1 MRCGSF
7 EFSKGEIE
15 HLRSHWLL
23 SFGSC
28 SFLEPIEHLES
39 HGLI

>member
-1 MRCGSF
+1 MRCGAV
-7 EFSKGEIE
+7 EFSIE
-15 HLRSHWLL
+15 EVDQMRSHWLL

-28 SFLEPIEHLES
+28 SFLEPIEHLER